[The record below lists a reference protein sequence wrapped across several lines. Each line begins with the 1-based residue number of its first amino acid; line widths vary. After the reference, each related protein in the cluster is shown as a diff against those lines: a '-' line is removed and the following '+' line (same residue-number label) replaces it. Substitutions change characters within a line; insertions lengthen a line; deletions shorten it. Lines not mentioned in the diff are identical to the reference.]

1 MKHCPK
7 RILFDGI
14 LLQTFAGGAAAYVYR
29 VFCSLCSRILTD
41 NLPISVYLLYDST
54 KKFVDD
60 YPVHDLLKNED
71 RFIDI
76 CRFASVGQVV
86 DEYKI
91 DKLFIGCAQY
101 WIKYNLIGI
110 KCRSVVVIH
119 DLFDCEIAANKLNS
133 LVLDDNLVTWRR
145 YVRLAVVNVL
155 RSMGIRQ
162 TIKGFDYDHLMQMC
176 VHDSV
181 DLVTVSEY
189 TSSAL
194 HYYFPQLQH
203 KNIHVLYSPH
213 KVVVCNDSIQDKQV
227 NELIHSRKKY
237 LLMVSA
243 NRWTKNARFA
253 IDTFLRMNKDNLYLV
268 TVGYPCSMGA
278 KHIVCPFLS
287 ESDLEHLYRNAY
299 ALIYPSLEEGF
310 GYPPI
315 EAMRCGKPTLVSNVC
330 SMPEIC
336 GDAALFFSPMHH
348 NSLYMQLMKLEECY
362 LEYVEKA
369 KKRFAYIHNRQEED
383 LAKLLDL
390 ILD

>member
-1 MKHCPK
+1 MK

-14 LLQTFAGGAAAYVYR
+14 LMQTFAGGAAAYVYK
-29 VFCSLCSRILTD
+29 VFSSLYERIKKED
-41 NLPISVYLLYDST
+41 NSIYVYLLYDSR

-60 YPVHDLLKNED
+60 YPIQDLLINENS
-71 RFIDI
+71 FIDI
-76 CRFASVGQVV
+76 SHFISVAQVV
-86 DEYKI
+86 EEYKI

-133 LVLDDNLVTWRR
+133 LVLDDNLVTWKR
-145 YVRLAVVNVL
+145 YVRLAVVNIL
-155 RSMGIRQ
+155 RSIGIRQ
-162 TIKGFDYDHLMQMC
+162 TVKGFDYDHLMQMC
-176 VHDSV
+176 VQDSV

-213 KVVVCNDSIQDKQV
+213 KVVWYNDSIQDKQV
-227 NELIHSRKKY
+227 NELIHSKKKY
-237 LLMVSA
+237 LLMVST

-253 IDTFLRMNKDNLYLV
+253 IDTFLRMNKENLYLV

-287 ESDLEHLYRNAY
+287 ESDLEHLYRNAF
-299 ALIYPSLEEGF
+299 ALVYPSLEEGF

-315 EAMRCGKPTLVSNVC
+315 EAMRCAKPAIVSNVC

-336 GDAALFFSPMHH
+336 GDAALYFSPIHH

-362 LEYVEKA
+362 SEYVEKA
-369 KKRFAYIHNRQEED
+369 RKRFAYIHNRQEED